1 VTPINRPIPTVILQA
16 GRQWW
21 RFCEPVQI
29 FTAKH
34 VSEVQPAM
42 EQIAKAVEEDSLYA
56 AGYLSY
62 EAAGAYGLPTRVPT
76 AGGPPILWFG
86 LFNHREEVPP
96 PSGGGS
102 YTFGEWR
109 PSLDPETYFAAI
121 SRIKEVIAAGYTYQA
136 NFTFHLRAGF
146 AGDPW
151 ALFSALYAAQ
161 RSHYCAYFDLG
172 RIVVC
177 SASPELFFSLDG
189 DRLESRPMKGTAA
202 RGLTLSADQVQI
214 DWLKES
220 EKNRAENVM
229 IVDMIRN
236 DFGRIAATGSV
247 RVPELFTIERYP
259 TLLQMTSTVTAR
271 SEAPLPEI
279 LAAMFPCASITG
291 APKMRTMAILR
302 DLEKEPRGLY
312 TGAIGFIAPGHQ
324 AQFNVAIRTV
334 VIDQDAGEVTYGV
347 GSGVVWDSDAATE
360 YAECLLKAR
369 VLDVDSRPL
378 QDLQLLETLRWTSEQ
393 GFFLLDLHL
402 RRLSDSAEYF
412 DFVFDEAEIRHLLEQ
427 LTDDLSSD
435 SKVRLLLSRDGQ
447 IKLETVPID
456 LKRQHKPLRVGLALQ
471 PVSSTNVWLYHKT
484 TRRDVYEQVR
494 ASRPEC
500 EEVILWN
507 ERGELT
513 EATTSNIVVE
523 LGGRLVT
530 PPISSGLLAGT
541 YRAHM
546 LDKGDVIEQVIRV
559 EELSEAT
566 GLWLINS
573 VRGRRQAVLVISE
586 PDDRR

>member
-1 VTPINRPIPTVILQA
+1 VIRINRPVPTVILQA

-21 RFCEPVQI
+21 RFCGPIQT
-29 FTAKH
+29 FTAEH
-34 VSEVQPAM
+34 VSEVQPIL
-42 EQIAKAVEEDSLYA
+42 EQIAKAVEEDGLFA

-62 EAAGAYGLPTRVPT
+62 EAAGAYGLSTRAPRV
-76 AGGPPILWFG
+76 GGPPSLWFG

-96 PSGGGS
+96 PSGAGS

-109 PSLDPETYFAAI
+109 PSLDQETYFAVI
-121 SRIKEVIAAGYTYQA
+121 SRIKEAIAAGYTYQA
-136 NFTFHLRAGF
+136 NFTFHLRADF
-146 AGDPW
+146 TGDPW
-151 ALFSALYAAQ
+151 ALFSALHAAQ

-172 RIVVC
+172 RNVVC
-177 SASPELFFSLDG
+177 SASPELFFSLDE

-202 RGLTLSADQVQI
+202 RGLTLSADQAQI

-236 DFGRIAATGSV
+236 DFGRIAAIGSV
-247 RVPELFTIERYP
+247 RVPELFTVERYP
-259 TLLQMTSTVTAR
+259 TLLQMISTVTAR

-302 DLEKEPRGLY
+302 DLEQEPRGIY
-312 TGAIGFIAPGHQ
+312 TGAIGFMAPGRQ

-334 VIDQDAGEVTYGV
+334 VIDRDAGEATYGV

-360 YAECLLKAR
+360 YAECLLKAC
-369 VLDVDSRPL
+369 VLDVDSRS
-378 QDLQLLETLRWTSEQ
+378 QSELQLLETFRWTPQQ

-402 RRLSDSAEYF
+402 KRLSDSAEYF
-412 DFVFDEAEIRHLLEQ
+412 DYNYNEVEIRQLLKQ
-427 LTDDLSSD
+427 MASSLSST
-435 SKVRLLLSRDGQ
+435 SKVRLLLNRDGQ
-447 IKLETVPID
+447 INLETTPID
-456 LKRQHKPLRVGLALQ
+456 LSPRQSPIRVGLAPR
-471 PVSSTNVWLYHKT
+471 PVSSTDVWLYHKT
-484 TRRDVYEQVR
+484 TRRDVYEEAR
-494 ASRPEC
+494 ASRPDC

-513 EATTSNIVVE
+513 EATTSNLILE
-523 LGGRLVT
+523 LDGREIT
-530 PPISSGLLAGT
+530 PPITSGLLPGT
-541 YRAHM
+541 YRAH
-546 LDKGDVIEQVIRV
+546 LLNKGDLIEQVIRV
-559 EELSEAT
+559 DELSQVT

-573 VRGRRQAVLVISE
+573 VRGRREAVLAAPELTIH
-586 PDDRR
+586 